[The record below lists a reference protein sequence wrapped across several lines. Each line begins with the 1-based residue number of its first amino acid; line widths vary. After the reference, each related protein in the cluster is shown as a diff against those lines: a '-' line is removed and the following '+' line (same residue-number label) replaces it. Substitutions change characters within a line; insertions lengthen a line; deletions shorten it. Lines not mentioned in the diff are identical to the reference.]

1 MAEGIALKTLDSKE
15 HGTPDWIIKKLLQHS
30 STEYESAARAQE
42 ADILLFMKH
51 PPGTDFTAENL
62 PYYLTPLKNVPV
74 TSIRRALTN
83 LSNSGQISKTGQ
95 VQGHYRRPINTYRY
109 GVISHV

>member
-1 MAEGIALKTLDSKE
+1 MTLSYHARQDLTQIQLAAYE
-15 HGTPDWIIKKLLQHS
+15 
-30 STEYESAARAQE
+30 ESARSQE

-51 PPGTDFTAENL
+51 HPGTDFTAENL

-83 LSNSGQISKTGQ
+83 LSNGGQISKTGQ
-95 VQGHYRRPINTYRY
+95 VQGQHRRPINTYRY

>member
-1 MAEGIALKTLDSKE
+1 M
-15 HGTPDWIIKKLLQHS
+15 TPSYHPRQELSQVQI
-30 STEYESAARAQE
+30 TEYESAARSQE

-109 GVISHV
+109 GGISHV

>member
-1 MAEGIALKTLDSKE
+1 M
-15 HGTPDWIIKKLLQHS
+15 TPSYHARQEISQVQL
-30 STEYESAARAQE
+30 TEYEAAARSQE
-42 ADILLFMKH
+42 ADILLFMKLH
-51 PPGTDFTAENL
+51 PNNEFTAETL
-62 PYYLTPLKNVPV
+62 PYYLTTLKSVPV

-83 LSNSGQISKTGQ
+83 LSNGGQISKTGQ

>member
-1 MAEGIALKTLDSKE
+1 M
-15 HGTPDWIIKKLLQHS
+15 TPSYHARQELSQVQL
-30 STEYESAARAQE
+30 TEYEEAARSQG

-51 PPGTDFTAENL
+51 HPGTDFTAETL